1 MNASLFL
8 AMALLIGA
16 GFVGFGVVLLLRG
29 DRDRRHAAD
38 WVPAAGTV
46 IGAERGDVAPMT
58 SNTTVTVRYPIVR
71 YVDENGREQQG
82 RAVTAVS
89 WQRPAQG
96 QQVGL
101 RYDPHD
107 PRSVMLDGAPARGV
121 LTAIVAVL
129 FVVFGLFWGAIG
141 MIGLLLTS

>member
-16 GFVGFGVVLLLRG
+16 GFVGFGVVLLRRG
-29 DRDRRHAAD
+29 DRDRQHAAD

-58 SNTTVTVRYPIVR
+58 SDATVTVRYPIVR
-71 YVDENGREQQG
+71 YIDANGREQQG

-107 PRSVMLDGAPARGV
+107 PLSVMLDGAPSSGV